1 MRRTVRHRPM
11 KGVNRAAAQTKPSL
25 RITPVFNRLIFEFVA
40 IMGRTAPGNDE
51 DGGLVGGN
59 LFNR

>member
-1 MRRTVRHRPM
+1 M